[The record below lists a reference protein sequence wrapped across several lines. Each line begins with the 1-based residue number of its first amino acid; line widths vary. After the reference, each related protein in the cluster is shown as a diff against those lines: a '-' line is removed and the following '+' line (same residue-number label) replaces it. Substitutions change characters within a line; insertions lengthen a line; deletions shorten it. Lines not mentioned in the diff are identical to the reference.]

1 VTILNRIARVA
12 AVGFWD
18 RVTNFAVGWA
28 MDRLLEAASPDS
40 ISSVSPAGTNAIASD
55 ASFKQAAVELRQAIS
70 DASTQVI
77 EKLESDKLELL
88 GSRIRILG
96 DMIKIGDKSEILRYQ
111 FSLREVVDYAENRIA
126 EGKSDWTG
134 PLLLGK
140 VAIFSALQICSADT
154 EDARKELETLCRKA
168 RHEIADL
175 AVRHAVREGNKIPWM
190 EIDNFLACKTKTLSL
205 NLNSDGSTAKI
216 NKVLDVVYT
225 GPTISNS
232 GVDFSMSPGQRV
244 SKGELLFKVNEFL
257 QAGFFRMGS
266 GKTLSEVTSEVDG
279 IIDEIF
285 VTHSEPVTQ
294 GLVLARIKLI

>member
-1 VTILNRIARVA
+1 M
-12 AVGFWD
+12 GFWD

-28 MDRLLEAASPDS
+28 MDRLLEAASPES
-40 ISSVSPAGTNAIASD
+40 ISSVSPAGTIAIASD

-70 DASTQVI
+70 DAGTQVI
-77 EKLESDKLELL
+77 EKIESDKLELL

-96 DMIKIGDKSEILRYQ
+96 DLIKIGDKSEILRYQ
-111 FSLREVVDYAENRIA
+111 FSLREVVDYAENRVA

-154 EDARKELETLCRKA
+154 EDARQELETLCRKA

-175 AVRHAVREGNKIPWM
+175 TVRQSMKEGNKIPWM
-190 EIDNFLACKTKTLSL
+190 EIDNFLACKTKALSL
-205 NLNSDGSTAKI
+205 NLIPDDSTAQI

-232 GVDFSMSPGQRV
+232 GVDFSMSPGQRI
-244 SKGELLFKVNEFL
+244 SKGELLFTIEEFL
-257 QAGFFRMGS
+257 PAGFFKMGF
-266 GKTLSEVTSEVDG
+266 GKILSEVTSEVDG

-294 GLVLARIKLI
+294 GLVLARIRLI